1 MPLNKST
8 GMSSASIEE
17 AARATALASLQAAD
31 PALRRSAA
39 QTLAGQP
46 EAVPVIIDALERESS
61 LAVRTALL
69 DSLAATPGDEAVQA
83 LAGCLRSEDAWL
95 RNAAI
100 DLLRGMP
107 EQVAPVIAHMLIDP
121 ETDIRI
127 LAVGILDT
135 LRHARVEEWLLQL
148 IDAETDV
155 NVCGAALEVLT
166 TIGTPSAIGPVT
178 TLMRRFADEPY
189 ITFAGRLLLNRLG
202 RGAE

>member
-8 GMSSASIEE
+8 GMSSASIPEV
-17 AARATALASLQAAD
+17 ARATALASLQAAD

-46 EAVPVIIDALERESS
+46 EAVPVILDALERESS
-61 LAVRTALL
+61 LAVRIALL

-135 LRHARVEEWLLQL
+135 LRHARVEDWLLQL

-166 TIGTPSAIGPVT
+166 TIGTPAAIGPVT

-202 RGAE
+202 RGA

>member
-1 MPLNKST
+1 MPAELIRRGGASSVLPADRIAGQLIQWLCPSPDTNHVDTEPIMPLNKST
-8 GMSSASIEE
+8 GMSSAGIPEV
-17 AARATALASLQAAD
+17 ARATALASLQAAD

-46 EAVPVIIDALERESS
+46 EAVPVILDALERESS

-107 EQVAPVIAHMLIDP
+107 EQVAPVIAP
-121 ETDIRI
+121 
-127 LAVGILDT
+127 
-135 LRHARVEEWLLQL
+135 
-148 IDAETDV
+148 
-155 NVCGAALEVLT
+155 C
-166 TIGTPSAIGPVT
+166 
-178 TLMRRFADEPY
+178 
-189 ITFAGRLLLNRLG
+189 
-202 RGAE
+202 

>member
-1 MPLNKST
+1 
-8 GMSSASIEE
+8 MSSPSIAEVN
-17 AARATALASLQAAD
+17 RATALASLQAAD

-46 EAVPVIIDALERESS
+46 EAVPVILAALERESS
-61 LAVRTALL
+61 LAVRIALL

-135 LRHARVEEWLLQL
+135 LRHARVEDWLLQL

-166 TIGTPSAIGPVT
+166 TIGTPAAIGPVT

-202 RGAE
+202 RGA

>member
-8 GMSSASIEE
+8 GMSSPSIAEVN
-17 AARATALASLQAAD
+17 RATALASLQAAD

-46 EAVPVIIDALERESS
+46 EAVPVILDALERESS

-135 LRHARVEEWLLQL
+135 LRHARVEDWLLQL

-166 TIGTPSAIGPVT
+166 TIGTSAAIGPVT

-202 RGAE
+202 RGA

>member
-8 GMSSASIEE
+8 GMPSASIPEV
-17 AARATALASLQAAD
+17 ARATALASLQAAD

-46 EAVPVIIDALERESS
+46 EAVPVILDALERESS

-135 LRHARVEEWLLQL
+135 LRHARVEDWLLQL

-166 TIGTPSAIGPVT
+166 TIGTPAAIGPVT

-202 RGAE
+202 RGA

>member
-8 GMSSASIEE
+8 GMSSASIPEV
-17 AARATALASLQAAD
+17 ARATALASLQAAD

-46 EAVPVIIDALERESS
+46 EAVPVILDALERESS

-135 LRHARVEEWLLQL
+135 LRHARVEDWLLQL
-148 IDAETDV
+148 IDAETEV

-166 TIGTPSAIGPVT
+166 TIGTPAAIGPVT
-178 TLMRRFADEPY
+178 TLMRRFSDEPY

-202 RGAE
+202 RGA

>member
-8 GMSSASIEE
+8 GMPSASIPEV
-17 AARATALASLQAAD
+17 ARATALASLQAAD

-46 EAVPVIIDALERESS
+46 EAVPVILAALERESS

-135 LRHARVEEWLLQL
+135 LRHARVEDWLLQL

-166 TIGTPSAIGPVT
+166 TIGTPAAIGPVT

-202 RGAE
+202 RGA

>member
-1 MPLNKST
+1 
-8 GMSSASIEE
+8 MSSPSIAEVT
-17 AARATALASLQAAD
+17 RATALASLQAAD

-46 EAVPVIIDALERESS
+46 EAVPVILAALERESS
-61 LAVRTALL
+61 LAVRIALL

-135 LRHARVEEWLLQL
+135 LRHARVEDWLLQL

-166 TIGTPSAIGPVT
+166 TIGTPAAIGPVT

-202 RGAE
+202 RGA

>member
-8 GMSSASIEE
+8 GLSGSNVPEV
-17 AARATALASLQAAD
+17 ARSNALASLQASD
-31 PALRRSAA
+31 PVLRRSAA
-39 QTLAGQP
+39 QILAGQP
-46 EAVPVIIDALERESS
+46 EAVPMLLDALKREPT
-61 LAVRTALL
+61 LAVRAALL

-100 DLLRGMP
+100 EILRSMP

-127 LAVGILDT
+127 LAVGILDN
-135 LRHARVEEWLLQL
+135 LRHARVEDWLLQL

-166 TIGTPSAIGPVT
+166 TIGTTAAIGPVT
-178 TLMRRFADEPY
+178 ALMRRFASEPY
-189 ITFAGRLLLNRLG
+189 ISFAARLLLNRLG
-202 RGAE
+202 RGAQ